1 MNIQQPLVSIIT
13 VNFRQPHVTVALL
26 ESIVQNSYK
35 KVEVILVDNGSL
47 ADFSVLFKKAYPS
60 VKIIIS
66 AENLGFAGGNNVG
79 IAKAAGDFLFFVNND
94 TILTDGLIEGL
105 LSRFAKNP
113 QIGVVSPKIR
123 YYDKP
128 DTIQYAGFTEIHA
141 ITGRNIAIGKNE
153 IDNGQHDVAYSTAYA
168 HGAAMMVSRKVIEK
182 VGFMPEE
189 FFLYYEELDWC
200 AHIRRAGFSIWYEPE
215 GLIYHKESASVG
227 KMNALKTY
235 YLTRNRLLFMRR
247 NVKGWRL
254 ASFLTYFYAV
264 TFPIKTISFLA
275 KQDFTLFV
283 TFCQAS
289 LNFKKG
295 AH

>member
-35 KVEVILVDNGSL
+35 NVEVILVDNGSL

-123 YYDKP
+123 Y
-128 DTIQYAGFTEIHA
+128 
-141 ITGRNIAIGKNE
+141 
-153 IDNGQHDVAYSTAYA
+153 
-168 HGAAMMVSRKVIEK
+168 
-182 VGFMPEE
+182 
-189 FFLYYEELDWC
+189 
-200 AHIRRAGFSIWYEPE
+200 
-215 GLIYHKESASVG
+215 
-227 KMNALKTY
+227 
-235 YLTRNRLLFMRR
+235 
-247 NVKGWRL
+247 
-254 ASFLTYFYAV
+254 
-264 TFPIKTISFLA
+264 
-275 KQDFTLFV
+275 
-283 TFCQAS
+283 
-289 LNFKKG
+289 
-295 AH
+295 